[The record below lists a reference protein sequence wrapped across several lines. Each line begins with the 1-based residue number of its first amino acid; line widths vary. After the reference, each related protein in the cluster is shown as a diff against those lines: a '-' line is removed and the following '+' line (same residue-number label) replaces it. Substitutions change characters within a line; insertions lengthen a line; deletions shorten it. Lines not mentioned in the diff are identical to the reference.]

1 MANTNK
7 VKFGLSNV
15 YYAVATIADDGSAT
29 YATPVRLPGAVNLSL
44 EAQGE
49 NTPFYA
55 DNIAYWTST
64 GNAGYEGDFEL
75 ALIPDSFKKDVLGY
89 KEDASGIL
97 YEPAGAPTVNFA
109 LLFQFEGDKNA
120 TRHVLYNCT
129 SGRPGIGSETT
140 TDSTEPTTETLAISA
155 TSIYNAATDENI
167 VKARALTTDSAYSTW
182 FESVTTPTGSSGNS
196 VTPSSGTGGN

>member
-15 YYAVATIADDGSAT
+15 YYAVATIANDGSAT
-29 YATPVRLPGAVNLSL
+29 YGTPKRLPGAVNLSL
-44 EAQGE
+44 DAQGE
-49 NTPFYA
+49 SSPFYA
-55 DNIAYWTST
+55 DNVTYWTST
-64 GNAGYEGDFEL
+64 SNAGYEGDFEL
-75 ALIPDSFKKDVLGY
+75 ALIPDDFKKDILGY
-89 KEDASGIL
+89 KEDSTGIL
-97 YEPAGAPTVNFA
+97 YEVTNAPTVNFA

-140 TDSTEPTTETLAISA
+140 TDSTEPTTETLPITA

-167 VKARALTTDSAYSTW
+167 TKARATTTDSAYSTW
-182 FESVTTPTGSSGNS
+182 FESVATPAGAGN
-196 VTPSSGTGGN
+196 